1 MKLYRLRP
9 DVTVEFKD
17 YEHQKQV
24 AEFLGITEEH
34 LSRVLNRKV
43 NASRMLALSISLLNR
58 EGNVE
63 KLFEEVK

>member
-1 MKLYRLRP
+1 MKVYRLKP
-9 DVTVEFKD
+9 DVIVDFKD

-24 AEFLGITEEH
+24 AEFLGISEEH
-34 LSRVLNRKV
+34 LSKVLNRKNNV
-43 NASRMLALSISLLNR
+43 SRPLALSIALLNR

>member
-1 MKLYRLRP
+1 MKVYRLRP

-17 YEHQKQV
+17 NKHQKDV
-24 AEFLGITEEH
+24 AEFLGISQKH
-34 LSRVLNRKV
+34 LSLVLNRKV
-43 NASRMLALSISLLNR
+43 NASRMLALSIALLNR

>member
-43 NASRMLALSISLLNR
+43 NASRMLALSIALLNR

>member
-9 DVTVEFKD
+9 DVTVEFKN

-43 NASRMLALSISLLNR
+43 NASRMLALSIALLNR